1 MKVFSS
7 IVSFCNIQ
15 YQMYLNK
22 IPARNWHK
30 IISPNKLFLLSH
42 AEKVLPYLPFIPV
55 MRIKTSAFGAYFY
68 TEEFFYSLSEIVQVI
83 SHPKLIVF
91 HNRNRRLPLFDQSS
105 FYMFKAEAYLYFI
118 FIIL

>member
-22 IPARNWHK
+22 ILVRNWHK

-42 AEKVLPYLPFIPV
+42 AEKSAALSSLYLSHADKNICIRCIVLHRRV
-55 MRIKTSAFGAYFY
+55 
-68 TEEFFYSLSEIVQVI
+68 FYSLSEIVQVI

-91 HNRNRRLPLFDQSS
+91 HNRSRRLPLFDQSS
-105 FYMFKAEAYLYFI
+105 FYMFKAEADLYFV